1 MWLRL
6 TDDMGRA
13 IHSIASFDGRAV
25 GFREPFAQAEQRRRQ
40 QWRLRSV
47 SGAAHRLASSPRGS
61 PDKPSRRIGSQI
73 YMFQEAGRGRGWVVS
88 ADAHVEEYNGL

>member
-1 MWLRL
+1 MLWLRL
-6 TDDMGRA
+6 TGDLGRA

-40 QWRLRSV
+40 CDSDLFLVPPTAWHRPLEVSPHMSAHG
-47 SGAAHRLASSPRGS
+47 SGAKG
-61 PDKPSRRIGSQI
+61 
-73 YMFQEAGRGRGWVVS
+73 MFQEAGRGRGWVVT